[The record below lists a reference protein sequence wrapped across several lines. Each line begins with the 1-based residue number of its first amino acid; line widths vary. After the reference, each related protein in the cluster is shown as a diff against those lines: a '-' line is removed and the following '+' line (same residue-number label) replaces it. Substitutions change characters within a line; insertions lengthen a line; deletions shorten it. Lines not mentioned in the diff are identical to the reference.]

1 MRKTLGTSKVTFRQ
15 LQVILTE
22 IESVVNSRPIVPVQ
36 DDIEVPITPFHLI
49 NGRPYN
55 PLPSQKNS
63 KGLAYPDLWLKRKQL
78 MQIFWRTFKR
88 SYLLSQGLRRKWQQL
103 SATDLVGRV
112 VLLNDANSPQY
123 RWPVGV
129 VDSCITSKD
138 NVIRTVIVRTGK
150 GLIKRSVNTISL
162 FESDFLTLSGE
173 DSDTT

>member
-1 MRKTLGTSKVTFRQ
+1 
-15 LQVILTE
+15 
-22 IESVVNSRPIVPVQ
+22 
-36 DDIEVPITPFHLI
+36 
-49 NGRPYN
+49 
-55 PLPSQKNS
+55 
-63 KGLAYPDLWLKRKQL
+63 

-88 SYLLSQGLRRKWQQL
+88 SYLLLQGLRRKWQQL